1 MYADILTYEK
11 IGEVLVAG
19 VFNTRLGAYVNV
31 KVNDNVIRIGF
42 DDLKDCTM
50 SKYGWLLIC
59 MLKCTNSK
67 ILNGTHAFLMRNVLT
82 CIPTSRGSV
91 VDYILLEANH
101 NMKGYTRV
109 IHAQSVGRDHALPS
123 P

>member
-31 KVNDNVIRIGF
+31 KVNDNVIRIRF

-50 SKYGWLLIC
+50 SNYGWLLIC
-59 MLKCTNSK
+59 MLNCTK
-67 ILNGTHAFLMRNVLT
+67 
-82 CIPTSRGSV
+82 
-91 VDYILLEANH
+91 LEDSQR
-101 NMKGYTRV
+101 YV
-109 IHAQSVGRDHALPS
+109 FVFS
-123 P
+123 